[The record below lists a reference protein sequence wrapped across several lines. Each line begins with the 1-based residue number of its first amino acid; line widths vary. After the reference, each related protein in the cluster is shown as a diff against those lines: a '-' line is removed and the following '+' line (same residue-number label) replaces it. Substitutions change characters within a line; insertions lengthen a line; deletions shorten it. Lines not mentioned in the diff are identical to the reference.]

1 MDNKNNTPNG
11 FLCIFRSTILKRKP
25 SQIEH
30 LSEHEQ
36 VVQNPSYIEF
46 NSFNREKVDNHWK
59 VTLKEPI
66 QGHQDWFVP
75 CQDSTI
81 FINISVIDDII
92 STGRKTETIPP
103 PTPTPINIPGN
114 ITTLPTPIP
123 PNLIPPN
130 FGFHDIETMPPDP
143 EGVVIDITPTPTPP
157 PSGK

>member
-1 MDNKNNTPNG
+1 MDNNNNIPNG

-30 LSEHEQ
+30 LSEDEQ

-46 NSFNREKVDNHWK
+46 NSFNREKIDNHWK

-81 FINISVIDDII
+81 FINVSVIDDII
-92 STGRKTETIPP
+92 STGNKT
-103 PTPTPINIPGN
+103 
-114 ITTLPTPIP
+114 
-123 PNLIPPN
+123 
-130 FGFHDIETMPPDP
+130 D
-143 EGVVIDITPTPTPP
+143 
-157 PSGK
+157 